1 MDRRAVLTMMLSG
14 AAFAAA
20 PGRAQTAQVPVVL
33 GQVGLSFYA
42 VTGAVVQEVL
52 ERLGHRVEVREG
64 AHEVIFPVVG
74 RGEVDLLA
82 AAWLPKGHATY
93 WERYGDQALEL
104 AVLYDDARFFWGVPD
119 YVPADLV
126 RSVEDLAKPEVAAR
140 MERTIQGIGPG
151 AGITVFSLQM
161 MKEYGL
167 EQAGYTFR
175 TGTAADWIGAFERG
189 AAERRWVILPTWQPQ
204 FLNQAYR
211 IRPLE
216 EPKGLLGTVDR
227 AVLVAHKGFPAKVP
241 PRTVAVLRRIS
252 LGVPA
257 VTAMD
262 HAVNVDKKTPREAA
276 RAWMAANAAV
286 VEGWFRDGS

>member
-1 MDRRAVLTMMLSG
+1 MALG
-14 AAFAAA
+14 AAAAVA
-20 PGRAQTAQVPVVL
+20 PVQAQTTQPPVVL

-42 VTGAVVQEVL
+42 VTGAVIQDVL
-52 ERLGHRVEVREG
+52 ERLGHPVEVREG
-64 AHEVIFPVVG
+64 AHEVIFPLLG

-82 AAWLPKGHATY
+82 AAWLPKGHAAY
-93 WERYGDQALEL
+93 WERYGDQAIQL

-126 RSVEDLAKPEVAAR
+126 RSVEDLAKPEVAGR

-161 MKEYGL
+161 MKAYGL

-175 TGTAADWIGAFERG
+175 TGTTADWVGAFERG
-189 AAERRWVILPTWQPQ
+189 VAERRWVVLPTWQPQ
-204 FLNQAYR
+204 FLNQAYN

-216 EPKGLLGTVDR
+216 EPKGLLGALDR
-227 AVLVAHKGFPAKVP
+227 AVLVAHKEFPSKVP
-241 PRTVAVLRRIS
+241 PRTLTVLRRIS

-262 HAVNVDKKTPREAA
+262 YAVNVEKKTPREAA
-276 RAWMAANAAV
+276 RIWMAANHAV
-286 VEGWFRDGS
+286 VEDWFKDDR